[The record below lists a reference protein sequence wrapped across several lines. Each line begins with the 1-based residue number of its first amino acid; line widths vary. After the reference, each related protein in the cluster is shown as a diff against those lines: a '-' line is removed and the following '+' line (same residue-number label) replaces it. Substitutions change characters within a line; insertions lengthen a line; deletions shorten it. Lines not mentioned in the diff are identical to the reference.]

1 MGSAEVGE
9 AKLETKH
16 SGSGGLA
23 ELLRIVVHALILVF
37 IVRTFFFQSF
47 NIPSGSMIPTL
58 LVGDYLFAS
67 KYPYGYSKY
76 SLPLSPNLFS
86 GRIWSGTPKQGDVIV
101 FRLPR
106 DPTQDYI
113 KRLIGLPGD
122 KIQMKAGVLHINDKP
137 VALKQIDDFVGSGS
151 TCNLRKPEIR
161 VARYV
166 ETLPNGVVHEILD
179 CGPTAA
185 DNTPPYVVPADHY
198 FMMGDNR
205 DNSIDSRFAPEEDGV
220 GYVPAENLVGRA
232 DFRFFSV
239 EESGSLLAPWR
250 WPWEFRWSRFFNV
263 IR

>member
-1 MGSAEVGE
+1 MGE
-9 AKLETKH
+9 ANLEAKD
-16 SGSGGLA
+16 SGNGGLA
-23 ELLRIVVHALILVF
+23 ELIRVIVHALILVF
-37 IVRTFFFQSF
+37 FVRTFLYQSF

-76 SLPLSPNLFS
+76 SLPLSPNLYS
-86 GRIWSGTPKQGDVIV
+86 GRIWEGTPKQGDVIV

-106 DPTQDYI
+106 DPSQDYI

-122 KIQMKAGVLHINDKP
+122 KIQMKGGVLHINDKP
-137 VALKQIDDFVGSGS
+137 VALKKLEDFVGPGA
-151 TCNLRKPEIR
+151 TCNIRKPEIR
-161 VARYV
+161 VERLE
-166 ETLPNGVVHEILD
+166 ETLPNGVVHEILN
-179 CGPTAA
+179 CGPSSA
-185 DNTPPYVVPADHY
+185 DNTAPFEVPAGHY

-205 DNSIDSRFAPEEDGV
+205 DNSIDSRFAPDPFDPEKGGV

-239 EESGSLLAPWR
+239 EETGSLWAPWR